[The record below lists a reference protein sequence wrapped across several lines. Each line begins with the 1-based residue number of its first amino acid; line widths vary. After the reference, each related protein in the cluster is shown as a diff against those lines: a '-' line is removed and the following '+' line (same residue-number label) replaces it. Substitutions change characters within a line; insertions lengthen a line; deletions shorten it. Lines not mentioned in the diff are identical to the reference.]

1 MEMYFW
7 IGGIVGYIL
16 GWTVKTIIK
25 ITNKANAFEWELHEH
40 KLEMKVRKENVTKNE
55 KETTEIVT
63 KQFTKKLSEIVSDN
77 IVCEDDLKRDMVVY
91 SAQVWTKFS

>member
-16 GWTVKTIIK
+16 GWTVKTIIV
-25 ITNKANAFEWELHEH
+25 ITNKANAFEWELQEH
-40 KLEMKVRKENVTKNE
+40 KLELSVRKEKVIKDE
-55 KETTEIVT
+55 DETTQRVT
-63 KQFTKKLSEIVSDN
+63 DQFTRKLAEIVSDN
-77 IVCEDDLKRDMVVY
+77 IVCEDDPKRDMVVY